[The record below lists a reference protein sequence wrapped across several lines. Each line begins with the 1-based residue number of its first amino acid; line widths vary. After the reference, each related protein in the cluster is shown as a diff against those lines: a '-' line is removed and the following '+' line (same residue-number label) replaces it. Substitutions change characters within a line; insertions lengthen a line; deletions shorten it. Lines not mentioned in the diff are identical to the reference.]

1 MLGQQIA
8 EFGGFDNDPKIFIWS
23 ISRWIV
29 VVVSSFFWGEFSPNG
44 NFVFQNRRNWVFL
57 RICSLQISRKKKL
70 SFGQKK
76 LPDSIPSSNG

>member
-1 MLGQQIA
+1 
-8 EFGGFDNDPKIFIWS
+8 
-23 ISRWIV
+23 
-29 VVVSSFFWGEFSPNG
+29 
-44 NFVFQNRRNWVFL
+44 VFL